1 MIFSRP
7 GHLPSLNL
15 SGSMK
20 ELLLLAQVP
29 VPSPYVLVSSSSF
42 SSLPLPH
49 NLSWPVDLHL
59 YTNPLPVSERPCLNR
74 ASLHA
79 LPSISAADIS
89 EGQFILLY
97 SSFPLRAG
105 EKAQQLEYRLPA
117 EDSSSQN
124 LPGSSKPLVT
134 PAPRGSNIS
143 SSLPRHCTDTH
154 TQFKIKIKPY
164 LSLLK
169 ACPLSECS
177 H

>member
-1 MIFSRP
+1 MCLRIGCFLIFV
-7 GHLPSLNL
+7 
-15 SGSMK
+15 
-20 ELLLLAQVP
+20 LLLA
-29 VPSPYVLVSSSSF
+29 SSY
-42 SSLPLPH
+42 
-49 NLSWPVDLHL
+49 NLSWPVDLRL
-59 YTNPLPVSERPCLNR
+59 YTNPLPVSERPCLNC

-89 EGQFILLY
+89 EGQFMLLY
-97 SSFPLRAG
+97 SSLPLRAG
-105 EKAQQLEYRLPA
+105 EKAQQLECRLFLQRTPVPRIYQA
-117 EDSSSQN
+117 AQTT
-124 LPGSSKPLVT
+124 VT
-134 PAPRGSNIS
+134 PAPGGANIS

>member
-1 MIFSRP
+1 MCLRIGCFLIFV
-7 GHLPSLNL
+7 
-15 SGSMK
+15 
-20 ELLLLAQVP
+20 LLLA
-29 VPSPYVLVSSSSF
+29 SSY
-42 SSLPLPH
+42 
-49 NLSWPVDLHL
+49 NLSWPVDLCL

-74 ASLHA
+74 ACFPACSTQHLCCRHLRGTVYA
-79 LPSISAADIS
+79 VVLFTPS
-89 EGQFILLY
+89 EGWREGSAVRVQTV
-97 SSFPLRAG
+97 
-105 EKAQQLEYRLPA
+105 PA

-134 PAPRGSNIS
+134 PAPGGANIS
-143 SSLPRHCTDTH
+143 SSFPRHCTDTH